1 MVNPRLPM
9 AIDGSLERLRT
20 GDLPQYGLLLLA
32 SVTVILVATWPARAG
47 LANESWYAVS
57 QARSVLVALLALGYG
72 MGLATEAPR
81 RAASTALAVILLAV
95 STLPLELLAHA
106 GSAPATP
113 AWWAWA
119 ATPVAA
125 AGHLVFGVL
134 LGAVARR
141 LRLMVLAPL
150 LVPAFVAGTVAVDVR
165 LGVTLLNPLTAAL
178 QVSVGYLALH
188 AAVALFGTVLL
199 AWRWRRQEVQI

>member
-20 GDLPQYGLLLLA
+20 GDMPQYGLLLLA

-141 LRLMVLAPL
+141 LRLRVLAPL

-178 QVSVGYLALH
+178 QVSAGFLALH
-188 AAVALFGTVLL
+188 AAVALLGAVLL
-199 AWRWRRQEVQI
+199 AWRWRRQGVQA